1 MTSHNRSGV
10 GGEPLVRTPAPSS
23 QHRTPVECLECGDV
37 GYVMVGVRYLEPGV
51 PEEDWQPCEDCP
63 PRQPE
68 VSQ

>member
-1 MTSHNRSGV
+1 M
-10 GGEPLVRTPAPSS
+10 SS